1 MSLLGEGARSGVH
14 FGLTS
19 GVITTLGLI
28 VGLHAGTESL
38 QAVVGGIITIAVAD
52 AMSDALG
59 IHISKESESHLSVRQ
74 VWHATAATFVAKFA
88 MAATFLAP
96 VLLLPLREAVMAS
109 VAWGVLVVALLSYGL
124 ARARRVAVLPVVG
137 EHVGIALLVVIVTHY
152 LGEAIAHMFSV

>member
-1 MSLLGEGARSGVH
+1 MGEGARSGVH

-38 QAVVGGIITIAVAD
+38 QAVVGGIITVAVAD

-74 VWHATAATFVAKFA
+74 VWHATIATFIAKFV
-88 MAATFLAP
+88 MAATFLVP
-96 VLLLPLREAVMAS
+96 VLLLPLPAAVLAS
-109 VAWGVLVVALLSYGL
+109 VVWGLLVVGILSFRL
-124 ARARRVAVLPVVG
+124 ARDRQVAVLPVVG
-137 EHVGIALLVVIVTHY
+137 EHVGIAVLVVIVTQA
-152 LGEAIAHMFSV
+152 LGEAIAHMFST